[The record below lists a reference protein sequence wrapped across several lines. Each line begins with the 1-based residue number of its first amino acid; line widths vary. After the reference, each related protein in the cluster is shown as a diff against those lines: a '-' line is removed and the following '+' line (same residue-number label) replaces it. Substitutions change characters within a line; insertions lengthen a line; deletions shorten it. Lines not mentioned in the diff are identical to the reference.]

1 MLTVEIWIIYIN
13 MERTC
18 DGKLDLGRMV
28 RPSSILNYADVAA
41 NVQPR
46 RSKERNCADGRK

>member
-1 MLTVEIWIIYIN
+1 

-18 DGKLDLGRMV
+18 DGKLDLGCV
-28 RPSSILNYADVAA
+28 VWPSSILNFADVAA

-46 RSKERNCADGRK
+46 RSKERDCADRRK